1 MKTYKKIKII
11 KEGNRSKFFE
21 KIFCHWVKQKRYS
34 PGKLICFWC
43 GKSMELIEYR
53 KNPKMFAVTRGGEVF
68 ENPIYGHQ
76 NFNKLYQDAYN
87 VELCLACFYN
97 LDIYNKTGLWHEE
110 IGFDNEK

>member
-1 MKTYKKIKII
+1 
-11 KEGNRSKFFE
+11 
-21 KIFCHWVKQKRYS
+21 
-34 PGKLICFWC
+34 
-43 GKSMELIEYR
+43 
-53 KNPKMFAVTRGGEVF
+53 MFAVTRGGEVF